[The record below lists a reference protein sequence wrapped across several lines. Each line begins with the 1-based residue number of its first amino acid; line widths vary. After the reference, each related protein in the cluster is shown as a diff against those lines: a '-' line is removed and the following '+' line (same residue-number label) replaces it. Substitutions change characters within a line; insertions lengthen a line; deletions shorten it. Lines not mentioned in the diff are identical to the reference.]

1 MTHLT
6 KEQRRQL
13 LDPPTA
19 ALIAFH
25 LNHGSSEHYHTLA
38 TAMMLAHEIVA
49 TTQRHQH
56 LAPLTLAACDAMNA
70 IFNRGN
76 WQATDDEKTAID
88 NGLTV
93 YRAVIEATTAKKI
106 KKCLNAV
113 YRVIK

>member
-6 KEQRRQL
+6 KEQRHQL
-13 LDPPTA
+13 LDPPTT

-25 LNHGSSEHYHTLA
+25 LGHGTSEHYHTLA
-38 TAMMLAHEIVA
+38 AAMMLAHEIVA

-56 LAPLTLAACDAMNA
+56 LAPLTLAACGAMNA

-93 YRAVIEATTAKKI
+93 YKAVIEATTAKKV
-106 KKCLNAV
+106 KKCLNNV
-113 YRVIK
+113 YRSV

>member
-1 MTHLT
+1 MTNLS

-25 LNHGSSEHYHTLA
+25 LNHGNSEHYHELA
-38 TAMMLAHEIVA
+38 TAMMLAHDIVA

-56 LAPLTLAACDAMNA
+56 LASITLAACDAMNA

-93 YRAVIEATTAKKI
+93 YRAVIEATTAKKV